1 MLLFWP
7 MFIFRGRR
15 ETFDSFLSPERR
27 SGWQDRTLFHPCG
40 RSGTC
45 CTLLK
50 RWQAWVD
57 MKSAFRSSFLR
68 QAQDD
73 VWKGLKVSLC
83 ETVVVFELVHDDYAW
98 QAQFF
103 GCLRIMFRG
112 RRSASE
118 TATNKC
124 LIPTFSHLQW
134 WSCFVVCAAFSEN
147 VTHARATLSSLCV
160 CRFARVVAQCSFWDR
175 SGDPRAVL
183 VFRSSRNPLVTLRVS
198 VRSRCG
204 AVLVLR
210 SLGQPSRHFGCV
222 RSLSLW
228 CGACFQNAR
237 AILSALWACQIA
249 VVVAR
254 QDLCTRSV

>member
-1 MLLFWP
+1 MFDKFGDTNSTRVPRSSVFEGSLARDLDWKTFVPKVYLYRHTMLLFWP

-124 LIPTFSHLQW
+124 LIPTFSHLQ
-134 WSCFVVCAAFSEN
+134 
-147 VTHARATLSSLCV
+147 
-160 CRFARVVAQCSFWDR
+160 
-175 SGDPRAVL
+175 
-183 VFRSSRNPLVTLRVS
+183 
-198 VRSRCG
+198 
-204 AVLVLR
+204 
-210 SLGQPSRHFGCV
+210 
-222 RSLSLW
+222 
-228 CGACFQNAR
+228 
-237 AILSALWACQIA
+237 
-249 VVVAR
+249 
-254 QDLCTRSV
+254 